1 MESAAGVGAAGTDG
15 VVTPGF
21 GGGGNVGIGGM
32 TEVRKTTDGEVAGGT
47 TMVALGTG
55 GGTTGVASAMMP
67 AEGVAG
73 VLFAGV
79 ELLALAAVGLS
90 GVTARAAFG
99 FERKRLTGLLRVQK
113 PGFSL
118 SA

>member
-1 MESAAGVGAAGTDG
+1 
-15 VVTPGF
+15 
-21 GGGGNVGIGGM
+21 
-32 TEVRKTTDGEVAGGT
+32 
-47 TMVALGTG
+47 
-55 GGTTGVASAMMP
+55 MMP

-90 GVTARAAFG
+90 GVTARGAFG
-99 FERKRLTGLLRVQK
+99 FERKRLIGLLRVQK